1 MIKLLVLWSFLSLP
15 TLACALTLEEAY
27 QQLSQQPI
35 DYTNE
40 GMICEQLM
48 VLELQE
54 SLQGHTITRGILYR
68 NYKRILGEL
77 DVVVFYDSQVVSV
90 IEVKCSKSPWRV
102 LAHAKEQLARFQS
115 YLGKDIEI
123 HLADDPNETYEQ
135 DIFVDSTEYLAAS
148 VADSKQYGFD
158 SELSFTKEEA
168 INLKDRL
175 VACQNDGDCPKP

>member
-1 MIKLLVLWSFLSLP
+1 MFKFLALWFLFAP
-15 TLACALTLEEAY
+15 AAYALTLEQAY
-27 QQLSQQPI
+27 QQLNQQPI

-54 SLQGHTITRGILYR
+54 ILPEHTILRGILYR
-68 NYKRILGEL
+68 NSERILGEL
-77 DVVVFYDSQVVSV
+77 DVVVFENNQAVSV

-123 HLADDPNETYEQ
+123 HLADDPDETYEQ
-135 DIFVDSTEYLAAS
+135 DMFVDSTKYLAAS
-148 VADSKQYGFD
+148 VAASKQYGFD
-158 SELSFTKEEA
+158 RV
-168 INLKDRL
+168 KDIL
-175 VACQNDGDCPKP
+175 